1 MIVKT
6 VLFLLYILL
15 GILFAEWIVK
25 GPRFTKDEKLII
37 YPTMIL
43 IWPLGILTAVC
54 VIFYILFTLEIKT
67 GNFRSKTS
75 DCLWTKPTVNNNKRY
90 KKYFKGVSI

>member
-6 VLFLLYILL
+6 ALFLLYILL

-25 GPRFTKDEKLII
+25 GSYFTKDEKLIT
-37 YPTMIL
+37 YTTMIL

-54 VIFYILFTLEIKT
+54 VIGYVLFTE
-67 GNFRSKTS
+67 R
-75 DCLWTKPTVNNNKRY
+75 
-90 KKYFKGVSI
+90 

>member
-6 VLFLLYILL
+6 ILFLLYILL

-25 GPRFTKDEKLII
+25 GSRFTKDEKLIT
-37 YPTMIL
+37 YTTMIL

-54 VIFYILFTLEIKT
+54 VIFYILFTE
-67 GNFRSKTS
+67 R
-75 DCLWTKPTVNNNKRY
+75 
-90 KKYFKGVSI
+90 

>member
-25 GPRFTKDEKLII
+25 GSRFTKDEKLIT
-37 YPTMIL
+37 YTTMIL
-43 IWPLGILTAVC
+43 IWPLEILTVIC
-54 VIFYILFTLEIKT
+54 VIGYILFTE
-67 GNFRSKTS
+67 R
-75 DCLWTKPTVNNNKRY
+75 
-90 KKYFKGVSI
+90 